1 MNTKETTVDEIIV
14 RSLSNFGSHMN
25 GDKYRQE
32 FKSQLKQL
40 LLEKMPEEQG
50 FGDYDKHVHIYI
62 FENRGKCE
70 VCGLS
75 WKKSEV
81 TVAYNQ
87 ALREVI
93 KVINELF
100 K

>member
-1 MNTKETTVDEIIV
+1 MNTKETTVDEIII

-40 LLEKMPEEQG
+40 LLEKMPKWDIASGNCPFCTKKGLMTLGSHPIDSNQ
-50 FGDYDKHVHIYI
+50 HINESRAVI
-62 FENRGKCE
+62 
-70 VCGLS
+70 LL
-75 WKKSEV
+75 V
-81 TVAYNQ
+81 T
-87 ALREVI
+87 
-93 KVINELF
+93 KVIEELF